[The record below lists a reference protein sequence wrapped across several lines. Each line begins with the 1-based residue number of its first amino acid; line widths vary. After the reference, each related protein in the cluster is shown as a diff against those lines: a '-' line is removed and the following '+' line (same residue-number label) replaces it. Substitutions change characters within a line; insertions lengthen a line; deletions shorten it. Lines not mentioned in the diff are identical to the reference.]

1 MKLTGFLVSVK
12 FTILILLSFVF
23 SSSALAQLQ
32 NWRYEVPIT
41 VNNLSSVHLN
51 NYQALLVINTR
62 YYINAGF
69 MQSDGRDIRFA
80 SSCGSGLIDYC
91 LENYINTN
99 HTRIWVKISSLAP
112 SSSTV
117 IYLYMGNPSATST
130 STYSIFE
137 GPYSST
143 DQVILQ
149 NTSTVSNSQRG
160 FRFSPDREII
170 VTHLGKRV
178 PNSTPRFV
186 TIFDFHSRDIIKQAL
201 IPGHSGQ
208 YNYLQLDNPVWLEDG
223 RKYIISVYQGNGDNY
238 YFGVSSQVGPYLHY
252 YDMRYSNNCSKNTF
266 PNHSYPNLHY
276 GVPDFTYYA
285 RHLPVNPEPVFD
297 AGLAAD
303 TNTPAPPQGLFATA
317 GNQQAFLKWRKNPEF
332 DMAQYLVFKNTVNN
346 PNTATQVGTTNHPD
360 TTYTVTGLSYGT
372 PYYFWTKARDRYCS
386 PRISDFSNVAMIY
399 PLNTGGNEQIPKV
412 YELYQNTPNPFN
424 PVTKIKYDVP
434 RESFVKLVVYDILG
448 HVVTTLVNEDK
459 KAGSYNVQWG
469 SGDMPS
475 GVYIYKLTAGNF
487 EKTIKMVLLK

>member
-186 TIFDFHSRDIIKQAL
+186 TIFDFHSRDI
-201 IPGHSGQ
+201 
-208 YNYLQLDNPVWLEDG
+208 
-223 RKYIISVYQGNGDNY
+223 
-238 YFGVSSQVGPYLHY
+238 
-252 YDMRYSNNCSKNTF
+252 
-266 PNHSYPNLHY
+266 
-276 GVPDFTYYA
+276 
-285 RHLPVNPEPVFD
+285 
-297 AGLAAD
+297 
-303 TNTPAPPQGLFATA
+303 
-317 GNQQAFLKWRKNPEF
+317 
-332 DMAQYLVFKNTVNN
+332 
-346 PNTATQVGTTNHPD
+346 
-360 TTYTVTGLSYGT
+360 
-372 PYYFWTKARDRYCS
+372 
-386 PRISDFSNVAMIY
+386 
-399 PLNTGGNEQIPKV
+399 
-412 YELYQNTPNPFN
+412 
-424 PVTKIKYDVP
+424 
-434 RESFVKLVVYDILG
+434 
-448 HVVTTLVNEDK
+448 
-459 KAGSYNVQWG
+459 
-469 SGDMPS
+469 
-475 GVYIYKLTAGNF
+475 
-487 EKTIKMVLLK
+487 